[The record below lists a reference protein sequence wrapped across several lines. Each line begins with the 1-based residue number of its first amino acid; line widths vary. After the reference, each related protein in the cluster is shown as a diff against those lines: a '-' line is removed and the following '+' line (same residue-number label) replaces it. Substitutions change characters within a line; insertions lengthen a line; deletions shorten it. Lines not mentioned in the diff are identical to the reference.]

1 MFPKKAVSFFA
12 GAAARMKYFAITP
25 EDCSPLMLTGCLSR
39 LKGNGVSFLYLR
51 SHLLYNDI
59 ALLLPAVSGTGI
71 VPIVPSRLALSPTG
85 IPFGLHFK
93 SSEHSL
99 LTDHRDSLPELLTV
113 SCHDAA
119 SAVRMLEG
127 PARYVFVSPVFTPL
141 SKREDVRPLFPGE
154 DLKKLVHR
162 FGERVVVLGGMSAAR
177 VSQLQNRLQHD
188 FSVAGISM
196 FFG

>member
-1 MFPKKAVSFFA
+1 
-12 GAAARMKYFAITP
+12 MKYFAITP
-25 EDCSPLMLTGCLSR
+25 EDCRPRTLTGCLGR
-39 LKGNGVSFLYLR
+39 LKENNVSFLYLR
-51 SHLLYNDI
+51 SHLLYNAL
-59 ALLLPAVSGTGI
+59 ALLLPAVSSTGI
-71 VPIVPSRLALSPTG
+71 VPIIPSRLARSLTG
-85 IPFGLHFK
+85 FPFGLHFK

-99 LTDHRDSLPELLTV
+99 LADHSDSLPELITV

-141 SKREDVRPLFPGE
+141 SKSGDARALFPEGHLQE
-154 DLKKLVHR
+154 LVLR

-177 VSQLQNRLQHD
+177 VSQLQKQLQHD